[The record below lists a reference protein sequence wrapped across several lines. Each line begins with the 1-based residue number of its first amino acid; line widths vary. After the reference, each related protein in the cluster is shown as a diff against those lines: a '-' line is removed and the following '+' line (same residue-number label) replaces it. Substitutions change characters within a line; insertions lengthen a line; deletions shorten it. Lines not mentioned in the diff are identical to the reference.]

1 MVGSKA
7 CLPAGPEIRAA
18 PQTGRLYI
26 QPPEKAATR
35 APSVWATAGPP
46 LLSLCDSSGRNRE
59 PSGTV
64 GVGSF
69 CLHNPL
75 ALTTWVYMSLAWGRE

>member
-7 CLPAGPEIRAA
+7 CLSAGPKIRAA
-18 PQTGRLYI
+18 PQMGGLSI

-35 APSVWATAGPP
+35 APSVRATAAPP

-59 PSGTV
+59 PNGTV

-75 ALTTWVYMSLAWGRE
+75 ALTTWVYMSQA